1 MTILINPTI
10 TGGFVH
16 HVMKDKSVSNF
27 ISSLNLSE
35 KESHDFVKAV
45 LIVGTRDLNID
56 FKKKVDHEVDKILD
70 KIDEIKH

>member
-1 MTILINPTI
+1 MIILINPTI

-27 ISSLNLSE
+27 ISSLKLSE
-35 KESHDFVKAV
+35 RDAHDFVKSI

-56 FKKKVDHEVDKILD
+56 FKKKVDHAVDKILD
-70 KIDEIKH
+70 NIEEG